1 MADFQAP
8 PKIFLK
14 EKREVPVQKGHPWV
28 FSNAI
33 SRIDQA
39 SPSQA
44 PAPASS
50 TPTSPIVEVYSS
62 KQEFLGLATWNKRNS
77 ISLRI
82 ISRDKNEEIN
92 AKFFAKRFAELL
104 ELKTRFLPDKTNGFR
119 VVHSDADYMPGL
131 IVDKYDSV
139 IVFQIHTEGMEFF
152 RDEIIEAIEKS
163 FKPKAIIERSDVEA
177 RKQEGLKPL
186 PPKIH
191 KGAPG
196 DLIEFEENGIKFYAD
211 PINGQKTGFFLDQR
225 DARIKTLSLAKGKKV
240 LNLFGYTGAFSIY
253 ALKGGAEKTVTVDV
267 SEKAIDLAEKNMKL
281 NKIAPKKSELICKDV
296 FDYLNSRENHAVKGP
311 AEEKFDLIICDPPA
325 FAKTANDVQNAFK
338 AYVAL
343 NKRCMDLL
351 DLGGLLVTSSCSG
364 RVTLDDFLT
373 MLKIAAGQA
382 NKDFRIL
389 DTIEQPSDHT
399 SKISF
404 PEGRYLK
411 TLVLE
416 CINKF

>member
-1 MADFQAP
+1 MANSET
-8 PKIFLK
+8 KIFLK

-33 SRIDQA
+33 ARVDSAPQNPAQA
-39 SPSQA
+39 
-44 PAPASS
+44 
-50 TPTSPIVEVYSS
+50 SPIVEVYSS

-82 ISRDKNEEIN
+82 ISRDKNQKIDTS
-92 AKFFAKRFAELL
+92 FFAKRFAELL

-119 VVHSDADYMPGL
+119 IVHSDADYMPGL

-152 RDEIIEAIEKS
+152 RNEIIEALEKV

-177 RKQEGLKPL
+177 RKQENLKPL
-186 PPKIH
+186 PPKVH
-191 KGAPG
+191 KGASSSP
-196 DLIEFEENGIKFYAD
+196 IEFEENGIKFYAD

-225 DARIKTLSLAKGKKV
+225 DARIKTMQIAKGKKV

-281 NKIAPKKSELICKDV
+281 NKISPKKSELICKDV
-296 FDYLNSRENHAVKGP
+296 FDYLNTMEGP
-311 AEEKFDLIICDPPA
+311 GGEKKDQFDLIICDPPA

-338 AYVAL
+338 AYVGL